1 MIAFQSYI
9 HLCLMANN
17 EVVCGAVSVI
27 NVSPIWIADLIRF
40 ISVLSKPEPGM
51 VSAKN
56 GFLVV
61 VGCSNVQVTV
71 YNDPMFEIDIEF
83 VYLIS

>member
-9 HLCLMANN
+9 HLCLMTNN

-27 NVSPIWIADLIRF
+27 NISPIWIADLIRF

-61 VGCSNVQVTV
+61 V
-71 YNDPMFEIDIEF
+71 
-83 VYLIS
+83 